1 MTDDLE
7 GDLDFR
13 GGSSPGCDAERGP
26 DEFGDALGLAPDTF
40 ALWNGDQGT
49 LDPKQRDTLV
59 ALLKK
64 SFISSDDKVAW
75 RTLMRDPGPIVT
87 SLNNLYFILVVD
99 ERSEVAYAT
108 PARSNA
114 KP

>member
-1 MTDDLE
+1 MSDSALDDYTPDRDSDLTAE
-7 GDLDFR
+7 LDGDLGGDLDFR
-13 GGSSPGCDAERGP
+13 GGSSPRGDTEDTVEDA

-87 SLNNLYFILVVD
+87 S
-99 ERSEVAYAT
+99 
-108 PARSNA
+108 
-114 KP
+114 